1 MKAIQIQSYGGL
13 EVLRTTTLSDPDP
26 GPDEVLVRIKASA
39 VNPLDGIVRMGHF
52 PIAKE
57 PPLILGEEAAG
68 IVDRNVAGF
77 KAGERVIVYG
87 GGLGVFR
94 DGTWAEAVAVPGSC
108 LRRMPEG
115 MSFEEAA
122 ALANVGVTAYGAL
135 RTAALK
141 AGETLVVLG
150 ATGGV
155 GSAGVQIGKAIGAR
169 VIAVVST
176 AGKAANLQSL
186 GADHVVALSG
196 GPLAEQVRGLT
207 KGKGSDVVLDSVGG
221 DVTGQ
226 ALSSLASFGRL
237 VHLGYSAGTTLRID
251 SLDLIA
257 KPSTIIGFNILL
269 VPSERSARDLD
280 EVVDLSARGRYRAAV
295 GRTFPASRR
304 RKRLG
309 IWTREVRS
317 ERSSLPFDT
326 SEATPGKPAA
336 SGHADRSAG
345 RGESP
350 DGCRT
355 VSGVRTLERDR
366 GTASQFVWSRAAKC

>member
-1 MKAIQIQSYGGL
+1 
-13 EVLRTTTLSDPDP
+13 
-26 GPDEVLVRIKASA
+26 VLVRIKASA

-68 IVDRNVAGF
+68 IVDRNGAGF

-155 GSAGVQIGKAIGAR
+155 GSAGVQIGKAIGGSRHCRR
-169 VIAVVST
+169 VHGEEGSEPPVSRGGSRGGAVWRP
-176 AGKAANLQSL
+176 AGRA
-186 GADHVVALSG
+186 
-196 GPLAEQVRGLT
+196 
-207 KGKGSDVVLDSVGG
+207 
-221 DVTGQ
+221 
-226 ALSSLASFGRL
+226 
-237 VHLGYSAGTTLRID
+237 
-251 SLDLIA
+251 
-257 KPSTIIGFNILL
+257 
-269 VPSERSARDLD
+269 SARANKREGIRCGSRL
-280 EVVDLSARGRYRAAV
+280 
-295 GRTFPASRR
+295 RR
-304 RKRLG
+304 R
-309 IWTREVRS
+309 
-317 ERSSLPFDT
+317 
-326 SEATPGKPAA
+326 
-336 SGHADRSAG
+336 
-345 RGESP
+345 
-350 DGCRT
+350 
-355 VSGVRTLERDR
+355 
-366 GTASQFVWSRAAKC
+366 

>member
-1 MKAIQIQSYGGL
+1 MRAIQIQSHGGL
-13 EVLRTTTLSDPDP
+13 EVLRTTTLPDPDP
-26 GPDEVLVRIKASA
+26 GADEVLVRIKASA
-39 VNPLDGIVRMGHF
+39 VNPLDSIIRMGSF

-68 IVDRNVAGF
+68 IVDRSGAGF

-94 DGTWAEAVAVPGSC
+94 DGTWAEVVAVPASY
-108 LRRMPEG
+108 LRRMPDG
-115 MSFEEAA
+115 IPFEEGA

-176 AGKAANLQSL
+176 AGKAASLPSL
-186 GADHVVALSG
+186 GADHVVAMSG
-196 GPLAEQVRGLT
+196 GLLAQQVQELT
-207 KGKGSDVVLDSVGG
+207 EGKGADVVLDTVGG

-269 VPSERSARDLD
+269 VPAERSAKDLD
-280 EVVDLSARGRYRAAV
+280 EVIDLSAKARYQAVV
-295 GRTFPASRR
+295 GRTFPVA
-304 RKRLG
+304 
-309 IWTREVRS
+309 EAA
-317 ERSSLPFDT
+317 
-326 SEATPGKPAA
+326 EATRYLDERNAVGKVVL
-336 SGHADRSAG
+336 
-345 RGESP
+345 
-350 DGCRT
+350 T
-355 VSGVRTLERDR
+355 
-366 GTASQFVWSRAAKC
+366 F

>member
-1 MKAIQIQSYGGL
+1 
-13 EVLRTTTLSDPDP
+13 
-26 GPDEVLVRIKASA
+26 
-39 VNPLDGIVRMGHF
+39 MGHF

-68 IVDRNVAGF
+68 IVDRNGAGF

-108 LRRMPEG
+108 LRRIPEG

-141 AGETLVVLG
+141 AGETLVALG

-176 AGKAANLQSL
+176 AGKAASLQSL

-196 GPLAEQVRGLT
+196 GPLAEQVRELT

-221 DVTGQ
+221 DVTGR

-257 KPSTIIGFNILL
+257 KPSTIIGFNTLL

-280 EVVDLSARGRYRAAV
+280 EVVDLSARGKYRAAV
-295 GRTFPASRR
+295 GRTFPASEAAEA
-304 RKRLG
+304 
-309 IWTREVRS
+309 TRYLD
-317 ERSSLPFDT
+317 ERS
-326 SEATPGKPAA
+326 AVGKVVL
-336 SGHADRSAG
+336 
-345 RGESP
+345 
-350 DGCRT
+350 T
-355 VSGVRTLERDR
+355 
-366 GTASQFVWSRAAKC
+366 F